1 MSSRVN
7 KKEAARVV
15 REQLARERARARRMW
30 VSIAV
35 VAVLV
40 IAGFIGFGVY
50 ESQRSSSYATP
61 AHATASHDGL
71 VVGSGPKTV
80 EVYQDFMCPVCN
92 QFEQQAGTALNQM
105 VADKKIKLVYHPL
118 AFLDRNSTTEYSTRS
133 ANAFACAANDDY
145 GKLQAYFQTLY
156 ANQPPEGSAGLT
168 DDKLIQLGHS
178 AGISGTA
185 FDKCVRDGTYKSW
198 VQNVT
203 DKAVNRGVTGTPTVY
218 VDGKQVQADLADIQK
233 AVGA

>member
-15 REQLARERARARRMW
+15 REQIARERARARRMW
-30 VSIAV
+30 VSIGV

-50 ESQRSSSYATP
+50 QSQRSSSYATP
-61 AHATASHDGL
+61 PHATANADGL

-80 EVYQDFMCPVCN
+80 EVYLDFMCPVCN
-92 QFEQQAGTALNQM
+92 RFEQESGTGLNQM
-105 VADKKIKLVYHPL
+105 VSDKKIKLVYHPL
-118 AFLDRNSTTEYSTRS
+118 AFLDRNSTTNYSTRS
-133 ANAFACAANDDY
+133 ANAFACAASSD
-145 GKLQAYFQTLY
+145 KLQPYLQALY
-156 ANQPPEGSAGLT
+156 ANQPQEGGAGLP

-178 AGISGTA
+178 AGVSDSA

-198 VQNVT
+198 VQHVT

-218 VDGKQVQADLADIQK
+218 VDGKQIENPTLTNIQQ